1 MRILEKTSKTCQ
13 YWRNFFPVYLQWL
26 WQQHHH
32 LQARVKVLGTR
43 LHQNCVRARTVLQL
57 KWFSHKKCSALIWS
71 SIWSSQNPRST
82 LPLFTSLHIANG
94 CDTLFSL
101 KINGEVLWKWR
112 IFKMDPAQMF
122 HSLQN
127 GLASIDYKLNSSSE
141 VSNWVTE
148 QRIQNRLFDI
158 KRFHTIDN
166 CLRSP
171 LRLFFLVIK

>member
-1 MRILEKTSKTCQ
+1 MHAGNLNSKDIGLCARFTYHHTSA
-13 YWRNFFPVYLQWL
+13 PV
-26 WQQHHH
+26 
-32 LQARVKVLGTR
+32 
-43 LHQNCVRARTVLQL
+43 RTVLQL
-57 KWFSHKKCSALIWS
+57 KWFSHTKCSTLIWS
-71 SIWSSQNPRST
+71 SIWSSQNARST
-82 LPLFTSLHIANG
+82 LPLFTSSHVANG

-112 IFKMDPAQMF
+112 EFKMDPTQMF

-127 GLASIDYKLNSSSE
+127 GLASIDCKLNSPSE

-171 LRLFFLVIK
+171 LRPFFLVIK